1 MRGEERCPKSLS
13 RLQAEQDKALS
24 PALCSPDYGD
34 ADSHATFHIVMQL
47 VKWKKG
53 FNTKAFNMKAA

>member
-34 ADSHATFHIVMQL
+34 ADFACYFPHCDAIGKME
-47 VKWKKG
+47 KG
-53 FNTKAFNMKAA
+53 F